1 MVQHLI
7 NEKLEN
13 VIRSVGLKLKDLG
26 FSGRGLILR
35 ILKDGNCGILE
46 FQRSTKSSPDSLLF
60 TVNLGI
66 VCGALLDPPGEQ
78 LEKTRIIDAHIRQRL
93 GVFLPDRP
101 DKWWEITPLT
111 NPEVLANEL
120 SELILNLAVPYILGL
135 LSTVAIVSLWE
146 SGKCPGL
153 TDGQRLRFLAHLQ
166 KRNGNA
172 AT

>member
-111 NPEVLANEL
+111 NPEVLANE
-120 SELILNLAVPYILGL
+120 
-135 LSTVAIVSLWE
+135 
-146 SGKCPGL
+146 
-153 TDGQRLRFLAHLQ
+153 
-166 KRNGNA
+166 
-172 AT
+172 